1 MEDGLCLLT
10 LFLPPLLFLVTMALL
25 MKGYNIG
32 KYQNDLKFMIKP
44 FACQKKQVY
53 HARLKILYTVTR
65 DSLCFF
71 YAMSYGTVTIFG
83 TNVVLL

>member
-1 MEDGLCLLT
+1 
-10 LFLPPLLFLVTMALL
+10 
-25 MKGYNIG
+25 
-32 KYQNDLKFMIKP
+32 MIKL
-44 FACQKKQVY
+44 FVCQKKQVH

-71 YAMSYGTVTIFG
+71 YAMFYGTVTIFG